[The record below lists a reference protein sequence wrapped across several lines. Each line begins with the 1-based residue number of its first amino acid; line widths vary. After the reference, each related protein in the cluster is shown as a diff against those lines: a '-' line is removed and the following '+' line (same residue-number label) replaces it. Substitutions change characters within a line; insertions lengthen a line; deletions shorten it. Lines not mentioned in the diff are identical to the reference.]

1 MNGELRWRDAM
12 RPRLRPRCKIAPISV
27 ALDETPTLD
36 ESLPPDHFLKTGSFA
51 GNLDL
56 CTCHWIQCDTDFKCV
71 QRNLPFHLFLSW
83 AACSNISSLD
93 YSWPVDGTATGN
105 ILAFI
110 NSLQLILLSFVNN
123 LIDKPTRCPKKVLT
137 ECCWSHT
144 AKVQSPEANI
154 PCYFLLGQPITN

>member
-1 MNGELRWRDAM
+1 MEKVFVCVIGELRWRDAM

-36 ESLPPDHFLKTGSFA
+36 ETLPPDHFLKTGSFA

-56 CTCHWIQCDTDFKCV
+56 STFHWIQCDTDFKCV
-71 QRNLPFHLFLSW
+71 QRNLSFYLLLSW
-83 AACSNISSLD
+83 AACSNISSRD

-110 NSLQLILLSFVNN
+110 NSLQLILLSF
-123 LIDKPTRCPKKVLT
+123 DKQPCRLTYKVSQKRYLQNAVGAT
-137 ECCWSHT
+137 
-144 AKVQSPEANI
+144 VQRFNH
-154 PCYFLLGQPITN
+154 Q